1 MYSSRTSIHNA
12 GRRRRCAVL
21 RGARAAAAAAAD
33 LAEPAGDL
41 MRLLCACVWWA
52 CAVLAAVY
60 AQQDA
65 LFTISID
72 IGGEQPEE
80 LPVRDGDVPSRLA
93 EAFAQKH
100 GLNDRGAHRTSASG
114 TPAAAVA

>member
-1 MYSSRTSIHNA
+1 
-12 GRRRRCAVL
+12 
-21 RGARAAAAAAAD
+21 
-33 LAEPAGDL
+33 
-41 MRLLCACVWWA
+41 MRLLCATVWWA
-52 CAVLAAVY
+52 CALVAAVS
-60 AQQDA
+60 AQQDS

-100 GLNDRGAHRTSASG
+100 GLNDRGAHLSNEGHAWVFVNRSA
-114 TPAAAVA
+114 

>member
-1 MYSSRTSIHNA
+1 M
-12 GRRRRCAVL
+12 G
-21 RGARAAAAAAAD
+21 
-33 LAEPAGDL
+33 
-41 MRLLCACVWWA
+41 LLGCVWWA
-52 CAVLAAVY
+52 CALLAVY
-60 AQQDA
+60 AQQDS

-100 GLNDRGAHRTSASG
+100 GLNDRGARRIPASL
-114 TPAAAVA
+114 PLPPLPPPPPPP

>member
-1 MYSSRTSIHNA
+1 
-12 GRRRRCAVL
+12 
-21 RGARAAAAAAAD
+21 
-33 LAEPAGDL
+33 

-80 LPVRDGDVPSRLA
+80 LAVRDGDVPSRLA

-100 GLNDRGAHRTSASG
+100 GLNDRGAHRT
-114 TPAAAVA
+114 PAQRCRQRRRITCLIGVKSCPISRS